1 MLSQFSVKN
10 FKSIKNEVTLDMQAT
25 SNSEHPE
32 HLIMVN
38 KEKYLPLSVIYGPN
52 GAGKSNVIEA
62 IVAFLS
68 KIGIPIRAILQDG
81 ESLSLIHI

>member
-38 KEKYLPLSVIYGPN
+38 K
-52 GAGKSNVIEA
+52 
-62 IVAFLS
+62 
-68 KIGIPIRAILQDG
+68 
-81 ESLSLIHI
+81 